1 MIMRNNQDDELY
13 TRLAAVRQKLAEWQ
27 VEGLLISNPS
37 NRRWLSGFTGSAG
50 QLMITPEKALLAT
63 DFRYWEQATSQA
75 PAYTLFKHQRREED
89 ITAFMAAAGVARIG
103 LEAQHVTL
111 SELATLKKATASL
124 ERSVTW
130 VPLEETVEH
139 WRQVKSEA
147 EIELIRTAAAITDHT
162 MAQINHLARPGQ
174 TEQQLAWELEKI
186 MRQAGAEATAFTLIV
201 ASGPNS
207 GLPHHQPGE
216 RILQVGDVIVVDMG
230 AQLHGY
236 KSDLTRTFYL
246 GNEPDEQFWN
256 IYHLVLEA
264 QMAAIQKIQ
273 PGMTAKEA
281 DAVGRQVI
289 ANAGHG
295 EHFGHGLGHGLGLDI
310 HEKPALSTRPPA
322 EKEILTAG
330 MVTTIE
336 PGVYLPGWGGVR
348 IEDLA
353 YVRETGVALL
363 SNCPKVP
370 AIPLIA

>member
-1 MIMRNNQDDELY
+1 
-13 TRLAAVRQKLAEWQ
+13 
-27 VEGLLISNPS
+27 
-37 NRRWLSGFTGSAG
+37 
-50 QLMITPEKALLAT
+50 MITPEKALLAT

-89 ITAFMAAAGVARIG
+89 ITAFMATAGVARIG

-111 SELATLKKATASL
+111 SELAALKKATASL
-124 ERSVTW
+124 ERPITW
-130 VPLEETVEH
+130 VPLAETVEP
-139 WRQVKSEA
+139 WRQVKSGT
-147 EIELIRTAAAITDHT
+147 EIELIRAAAAITDHT
-162 MAQINHLARPGQ
+162 MAQVNQLARPGQ
-174 TEQQLAWELEKI
+174 TEQQLAWELEKV

-207 GLPHHQPGE
+207 GLPHHRPGE
-216 RILQVGDVIVVDMG
+216 RILQVGDTIVVDMG

-264 QMAAIQKIQ
+264 QTAASQKIQ
-273 PGMTAKEA
+273 PGMTAKDA
-281 DAVGRQVI
+281 DAVARQVI

-310 HEKPALSTRPPA
+310 HEKPFLSPRPPA
-322 EKEILTAG
+322 EIEIVTAG

-353 YVRETGVALL
+353 HVTETGVTLL
-363 SNCPKVP
+363 SNCPKEP